1 MKSIVSIISLILLMA
16 TSTVEAQAFN
26 NIFNNEAEMS
36 MDDKRIVPLTL
47 LPMEIRQDIDSRFNA
62 YDFVDAYQISDDE
75 YEVTID
81 KDQIGKSVLRY
92 NSRGELLEELPL
104 MK

>member
-1 MKSIVSIISLILLMA
+1 MKSILSIISLILLMA
-16 TSTVEAQAFN
+16 TSTVEAKAFDN
-26 NIFNNEAEMS
+26 LFDNTASSSVE
-36 MDDKRIVPLTL
+36 DKRIVPLSL

-62 YDFVDAYQISDDE
+62 YDFVEAYQMSDDE
-75 YEVTID
+75 YLVTID

-92 NSRGELLEELPL
+92 NSRGELLEELPM

>member
-16 TSTVEAQAFN
+16 TSTIEAQAFN
-26 NIFNNEAEMS
+26 TIFDNSSNTSIE
-36 MDDKRIVPLTL
+36 DKRIVPLSL
-47 LPMEIRQDIDSRFNA
+47 LPIEIRQDIDSRFNG
-62 YDFVDAYQISDDE
+62 YDFVDAYQTGDDE
-75 YEVTID
+75 YLVTID